1 MAPNVCRRRPLFG
14 CHTKKCLH
22 DLCRRKFAG
31 KVPQKTFWASLRK
44 FWQKSFPLPQMCLLL
59 RLRPQPPRTGHV
71 YSTFVD
77 QSSQV
82 EKFLLLKLWLYI
94 CRMLN
99 MFFKKTG
106 GTYLEAIVTKRSMLV
121 KPTKRKYQ
129 KEILQRLAHKRI
141 KECHRRSGKGNN
153 GERFFKKQLEKI
165 NISPNLNKSLYTEK
179 FVYLRKKII
188 SEDSIKTSKD
198 QRLRHFSILT
208 RKGII
213 EKTSQNEGALEAK
226 QCSKIFSCALANNNF
241 QYNHCRTRCLQTFH
255 ASPLVETT
263 RGIPMKSSIEK
274 RRKTINRQQKFE
286 IPRRILRSNSSQ
298 YNGCGI
304 YNENKSSQTEE
315 SKSLAD
321 ESLLCLKRS
330 IKSALHE
337 TSLST
342 MTRERFAERMH
353 SQTLGQCLVRKMI
366 TIKHTKTARGR
377 KQFCCHQCG
386 KCFTQKSCSTKHVRI
401 HVERKPHC
409 CQECGKKFSHA
420 HHLTNHMRTHT
431 GETPLLVARSVQT
444 DFPLPATWRRT
455 CEQILEK
462 NIIVARNVEKDF
474 AMPTTLPITWEDT
487 LVEIHTCTKCSKFSI
502 SFRRIVDFHA
512 MIQTCSILFQL
523 SIFSILATGFEPPR
537 VWTPWVPFRP
547 LFCRS
552 FGAQ

>member
-1 MAPNVCRRRPLFG
+1 
-14 CHTKKCLH
+14 
-22 DLCRRKFAG
+22 
-31 KVPQKTFWASLRK
+31 
-44 FWQKSFPLPQMCLLL
+44 
-59 RLRPQPPRTGHV
+59 
-71 YSTFVD
+71 
-77 QSSQV
+77 
-82 EKFLLLKLWLYI
+82 
-94 CRMLN
+94 

-304 YNENKSSQTEE
+304 YNENKS
-315 SKSLAD
+315 KN
-321 ESLLCLKRS
+321 R
-330 IKSALHE
+330 
-337 TSLST
+337 
-342 MTRERFAERMH
+342 
-353 SQTLGQCLVRKMI
+353 
-366 TIKHTKTARGR
+366 R
-377 KQFCCHQCG
+377 KQ
-386 KCFTQKSCSTKHVRI
+386 
-401 HVERKPHC
+401 
-409 CQECGKKFSHA
+409 KFS
-420 HHLTNHMRTHT
+420 
-431 GETPLLVARSVQT
+431 
-444 DFPLPATWRRT
+444 
-455 CEQILEK
+455 
-462 NIIVARNVEKDF
+462 
-474 AMPTTLPITWEDT
+474 
-487 LVEIHTCTKCSKFSI
+487 
-502 SFRRIVDFHA
+502 
-512 MIQTCSILFQL
+512 
-523 SIFSILATGFEPPR
+523 
-537 VWTPWVPFRP
+537 
-547 LFCRS
+547 
-552 FGAQ
+552 